1 MAAPIWRSGRELLTK
16 IRRWCAL
23 HPRWTLTLVGLAALV
38 PFLAKPFNMDEPLF
52 LWAARQIQVHPGDP
66 YGFNVNWYGTTMPMS
81 VVTKNPP
88 LACYYLALAAKA
100 FGWSEAALHAAF
112 LLPALAMIWGTYR
125 LARRLCHWP
134 FLATLV
140 TIATPVFLISATTVM
155 CDVTMLAFWVW
166 AVVLWWEGM
175 QQNHLWKLTAAGL
188 LIGLAALT
196 KYYGACLVPLL
207 ATFSLI
213 DRRRPGWWILRLF
226 IPLAMLFV
234 YQLATVLLY
243 RHPLFASAT
252 GYALSIKGQY
262 GSSGMATILTGLA
275 FTGGCLAVA
284 FFFAPLLWR
293 TRLLTVFAAVV
304 ALISIAI
311 LILATLTQKHNR
323 LPGVTGPFMEIQIV
337 VWAIGGAWVLALTLA
352 EIWTRRDASS
362 WLLGLWILG
371 TVTFAAMFNW
381 VANGRS
387 LLPVAPAVGILL
399 VRQLERNIL
408 AGRETWPRGV
418 MICLAAG
425 GALALLTARADF
437 QLASAVRQSARQ
449 VWARY
454 GHATRPLWFQ
464 GHWGFQYYL
473 EALGASA
480 LDLEHS
486 VADPGDHL
494 AIPRNN
500 SNLFDPNRFSANPQK
515 LTLRETLMF
524 PGPSLLTTWNET
536 LGAGFYASVWGPL
549 PFVFGRVPPESVAIY
564 DFGPQTQAAPPG
576 SQ

>member
-1 MAAPIWRSGRELLTK
+1 MAAPTWRYGRELLTE
-16 IRRWCAL
+16 IRQWSAL
-23 HPRWTLTLVGLAALV
+23 HPYWTLMLVVLAALV

-52 LWAARQIQVHPGDP
+52 LWTARQIQAHPGNP
-66 YGFNVNWYGTTMPMS
+66 YGFNVNWYGTAMPLS

-88 LACYYLALAAKA
+88 LACYYLALAAKI
-100 FGWSEAALHAAF
+100 FGWSEAGLHAAF
-112 LLPALAMIWGTYR
+112 LLPALVVVWGTYR

-134 FLATLV
+134 LLATLV
-140 TIATPVFLISATTVM
+140 TFFTPVFLISATTVM
-155 CDVTMLAFWVW
+155 CDVMMLAFWVW
-166 AVVLWWEGM
+166 AVVLWSEGM
-175 QQNHLWKLTAAGL
+175 QENYRWKLTAAGL
-188 LIGLAALT
+188 LVGLAALT

-213 DRRRPGWWILRLF
+213 DRRRPGWWILRLL

-243 RHPLFASAT
+243 GHPLFASAT

-262 GSSGMATILTGLA
+262 GFSQMATALTGLA
-275 FTGGCLAVA
+275 FSGGCLAVV

-293 TRLLTVFAAVV
+293 TRLLRVFAAVA

-311 LILATLTQKHNR
+311 LILATATRKYNL
-323 LPGVTGPFMEIQIV
+323 LPDVTGPFMEIQV
-337 VWAIGGAWVLALTLA
+337 VFWTIGGAWVLALALA
-352 EIWTRRDASS
+352 EVWTRRDADS
-362 WLLGLWILG
+362 WLLGLWVLG
-371 TVTFAAMFNW
+371 TVMFAAIFNW
-381 VANGRS
+381 IANGRS

-418 MICLAAG
+418 MVCFAAG
-425 GALALLTARADF
+425 GVLALLTARADF
-437 QLASAVRQSARQ
+437 QLASAVRESARQ

-464 GHWGFQYYL
+464 GHWGFQYYMD
-473 EALGASA
+473 ALGASA

-486 VADPGDHL
+486 EANPGDHL

-515 LTLRETLMF
+515 LTPRETLIF
-524 PGPSLLTTWNET
+524 PGPGLLATWNDT

-549 PFVFGRVPPESVAIY
+549 PFVFGRVPPEGVTVY
-564 DFGPQTQAAPPG
+564 EFGPQAQTAPQG